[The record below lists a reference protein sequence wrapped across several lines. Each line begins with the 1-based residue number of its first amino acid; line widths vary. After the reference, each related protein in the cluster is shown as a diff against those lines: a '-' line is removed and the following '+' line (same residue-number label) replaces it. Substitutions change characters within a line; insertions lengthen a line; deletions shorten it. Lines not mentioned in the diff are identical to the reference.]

1 MRWFNNKLD
10 LHGVDINKATSMVL
24 NKFYDFDSYDY
35 EDELVIVCGR
45 GTGALILLVE
55 QLLNENSYKYDYEL
69 NNYTFYIWK
78 KIKSHLI

>member
-1 MRWFNNKLD
+1 
-10 LHGVDINKATSMVL
+10 MVL
-24 NKFYDFDSYDY
+24 NKFYDFDSYDH

-69 NNYTFYIWK
+69 NNYTFYI
-78 KIKSHLI
+78 

>member
-10 LHGVDINKATSMVL
+10 LHGANINKATSMVL

-55 QLLNENSYKYDYEL
+55 QLLNENSYK
-69 NNYTFYIWK
+69 
-78 KIKSHLI
+78 

>member
-1 MRWFNNKLD
+1 MHWFNNKLD
-10 LHGVDINKATSMVL
+10 LHGADINKATSMVL

-78 KIKSHLI
+78 K

>member
-1 MRWFNNKLD
+1 MSNMSKREQIICVD
-10 LHGVDINKATSMVL
+10 LIINLIYMAL

-78 KIKSHLI
+78 K

>member
-10 LHGVDINKATSMVL
+10 LHGANINKATFMVL

-78 KIKSHLI
+78 K

>member
-10 LHGVDINKATSMVL
+10 LHGADINKVTSMVL

-78 KIKSHLI
+78 K

>member
-1 MRWFNNKLD
+1 MSNMSKREQIICVD
-10 LHGVDINKATSMVL
+10 LINKATSMVL

-78 KIKSHLI
+78 K

>member
-78 KIKSHLI
+78 K

>member
-10 LHGVDINKATSMVL
+10 LHGANINKATSMVS

-78 KIKSHLI
+78 K

>member
-1 MRWFNNKLD
+1 

-69 NNYTFYIWK
+69 NNYTFYI
-78 KIKSHLI
+78 

>member
-1 MRWFNNKLD
+1 M
-10 LHGVDINKATSMVL
+10 HGADINKATSMVL

-45 GTGALILLVE
+45 GTGTLILLVE

-69 NNYTFYIWK
+69 SNYTFYI
-78 KIKSHLI
+78 

>member
-10 LHGVDINKATSMVL
+10 LHCADINKATSMVL

-78 KIKSHLI
+78 K

>member
-1 MRWFNNKLD
+1 
-10 LHGVDINKATSMVL
+10 MVL

-69 NNYTFYIWK
+69 NNYTFYI
-78 KIKSHLI
+78 

>member
-1 MRWFNNKLD
+1 VIGNFSDRLYCKGAFQ
-10 LHGVDINKATSMVL
+10 
-24 NKFYDFDSYDY
+24 KFYGFDSYDY

-69 NNYTFYIWK
+69 NNYTFYI
-78 KIKSHLI
+78 